1 MKRTLP
7 KLAFLLVLALTGS
20 CAAPLFGQTE
30 CTFDV
35 SQFGRT
41 QRTSPE
47 LVRLQSEL
55 IDPHFSVSVQ
65 LIQELAAEEEHDAS
79 LGPSES
85 DRPLTGKGPA
95 MIDVERQRE
104 LVGKYLDL
112 LAIVLPQKESEAQV
126 ESMWILTEQQHLRG
140 APMSEAT
147 QQCVQKAVASVFPLL
162 PFEKQWTILLEGNYP
177 VFKSAAL
184 ASYLRHV
191 YESLEQYLP
200 DDPEFDRDT
209 SLRFHRTQ
217 ILKRIYEADSLIGR
231 EMILNEIKSE
241 LPRCDIEVLRMLP
254 DETLPAMDHAFSEQL
269 PSVYEN
275 ANWDEYNA
283 KLGAIERYATA
294 AVLPAM
300 KALFSNDPDNRNQYH
315 AALFLS
321 YFLRT
326 DREFGRRLV
335 EGSLRSSEAGSSNT
349 VLTDMALIRPQSELR
364 EIATRHLDDPDR
376 RIAENAVYVFKWLG
390 IQGVES
396 LLWEHFEAWHK
407 EWATKSGPIP
417 YPEQA
422 FEDSLVEA
430 LLFGRGR
437 CESRETAEK
446 LKRMYIKGNS
456 ADGNI
461 RFPEWREPVR
471 IMFEPHTNE
480 RPMFIVDSC
489 AGVLSFEEVKDAIP
503 SFSRQ
508 TEFEWHGS
516 PDTVLESWL
525 APMRAEIERLIRQ
538 QGMSLRVQGKE

>member
-7 KLAFLLVLALTGS
+7 KLEFLLVLALTGS

-65 LIQELAAEEEHDAS
+65 LIQELAAEEEHDGL
-79 LGPSES
+79 LGRSQS

-95 MIDVERQRE
+95 MINVERQRE

-112 LAIVLPQKESEAQV
+112 LAIVLPQKEGEAQV
-126 ESMWILTEQQHLRG
+126 ESMWVLTEQQHLRG

-147 QQCVQKAVASVFPLL
+147 QQCVQKAVASVFPSL
-162 PFEKQWTILLEGNYP
+162 PFEKQWSILLEGNYP
-177 VFKSAAL
+177 LFKSAAL

-191 YESLEQYLP
+191 YESLEEYLP
-200 DDPEFDRDT
+200 DDPEFDRET

-217 ILKRIYEADSLIGR
+217 ILKRIYEGDSLVGR

-315 AALFLS
+315 TTLFLS

-326 DREFGRRLV
+326 DPEFGRRLV
-335 EGSLRSSEAGSSNT
+335 EGGLRDGGAGCSNT
-349 VLTDMALIRPQSELR
+349 LLSELTLVRPQPVLR
-364 EIATRHLDDPDR
+364 EIAKQHVNDPDR
-376 RIAENAVYVFKWLG
+376 CVAANAAYTFKYTGNWD
-390 IQGVES
+390 VEP
-396 LLWEHFEAWHK
+396 LLWQQFETWHK
-407 EWATKSGPIP
+407 EWAGRNEPIP
-417 YPEQA
+417 YPEQNY
-422 FEDSLVEA
+422 EDSLVEA
-430 LLFGRGR
+430 LLFGGGP
-437 CESRETAEK
+437 CESRETVER
-446 LKRMYIKGNS
+446 LKRAYIKSNS
-456 ADGNI
+456 VDGNI
-461 RFPEWREPVR
+461 SFLEWHDPIR
-471 IMFEPHTNE
+471 IKFEPHTAE
-480 RPMFIVDSC
+480 RPMFTMDFC
-489 AGVLSFEEVKDAIP
+489 RGVLSLEQIRAAIP
-503 SFSRQ
+503 GFPRQ
-508 TEFEWHGS
+508 TEFEWRGS
-516 PDTVLESWL
+516 PDPALESWL
-525 APMRAEIERLIRQ
+525 APMRAEIERFIRQ